1 MRVLANLANLD
12 VDELK
17 NYRPISNLTY
27 LSKILE
33 KVVHEELNMYIEEN
47 GLFSE
52 YQSGYRKFHSCETA
66 VTKIHNDILMLVDK
80 RENVVLLL
88 LDLSAAFD
96 TINHK
101 LLLNKLQNMYGISGV
116 ALDWIRCYL
125 SNRLFRVSVRQETS
139 GECILDIGVPQGSIL
154 GPLLFILYTKDLDE
168 IVTKYG
174 FSIHLYAD
182 DTQIYF
188 AFDVHSANPDMSL
201 ISACFSEIKQWMTV
215 NFLKLN
221 EDKTEFIEIGPYVSP
236 VDTLT
241 IDGTKLVPVEK
252 AKNLGFLFDD
262 QLNLDAQIN
271 AVSQMCYL
279 NQRDLSRIGKKLSHD
294 LKVQM
299 VHSNILCFVD
309 YCNSVYGK
317 LSEKNIRKL
326 QKIQNNAVRF
336 IYGLYGNKWRE
347 PILPYLKKLHF
358 LPIRYRISFKICLLV
373 FKCINNIAPNYLK
386 DMVKLREQRRRSSRL
401 DDDFFRLKVSPR
413 PNLSRSEGAFSY
425 IGPKL
430 WNDLPLSLRSLNSIE
445 VFKQSLK
452 AHFFDIAFN
461 DVPDLDI

>member
-1 MRVLANLANLD
+1 MSIVSR
-12 VDELK
+12 
-17 NYRPISNLTY
+17 
-27 LSKILE
+27 
-33 KVVHEELNMYIEEN
+33 
-47 GLFSE
+47 
-52 YQSGYRKFHSCETA
+52 
-66 VTKIHNDILMLVDK
+66 
-80 RENVVLLL
+80 
-88 LDLSAAFD
+88 
-96 TINHK
+96 
-101 LLLNKLQNMYGISGV
+101 
-116 ALDWIRCYL
+116 
-125 SNRLFRVSVRQETS
+125 RL
-139 GECILDIGVPQGSIL
+139 
-154 GPLLFILYTKDLDE
+154 
-168 IVTKYG
+168 
-174 FSIHLYAD
+174 
-182 DTQIYF
+182 
-188 AFDVHSANPDMSL
+188 DMSL
-201 ISACFSEIKQWMTV
+201 ISTCFSEIKQWMTWTV

-317 LSEKNIRKL
+317 LTEKNIRKL

-358 LPIRYRISFKICLLV
+358 LAIRYRISFKICLLV
-373 FKCINNIAPNYLK
+373 FKCLNNIAPNYLK

-401 DDDFFRLKVSPR
+401 DDDFFRLKVPPR

-425 IGPKL
+425 IGPKFHC
-430 WNDLPLSLRSLNSIE
+430 I
-445 VFKQSLK
+445 K
-452 AHFFDIAFN
+452 FN
-461 DVPDLDI
+461 